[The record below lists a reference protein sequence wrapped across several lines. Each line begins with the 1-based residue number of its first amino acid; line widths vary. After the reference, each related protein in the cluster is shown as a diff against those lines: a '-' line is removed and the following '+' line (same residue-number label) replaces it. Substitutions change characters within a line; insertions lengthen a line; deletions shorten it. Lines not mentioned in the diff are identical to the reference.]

1 MSNTAFSKP
10 TNNPIENAAYLNT
23 QAQGDSHIKRMRG
36 AGGAFRTLKRLKKKT
51 ILVPVAPRVF
61 SLERSTA
68 RDLVVLFKVLS
79 PKNTTGD
86 RIGITSK
93 S

>member
-51 ILVPVAPRVF
+51 ILVPVAPRVS